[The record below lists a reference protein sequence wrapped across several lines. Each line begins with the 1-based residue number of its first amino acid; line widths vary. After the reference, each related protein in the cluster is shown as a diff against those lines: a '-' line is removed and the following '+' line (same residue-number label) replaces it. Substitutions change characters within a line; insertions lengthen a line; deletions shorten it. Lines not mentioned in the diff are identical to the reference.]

1 MLTLPVNIIE
11 LNYTVNIT
19 FDDRDLAKWANDFRG
34 LTRHYGEPRAKL
46 IRRRL
51 GELAASVVLED
62 MRNLPA
68 ARCHE
73 LSGNRKGQLA
83 VNLDHPYRL
92 IFQPVEPPP
101 IKPDGGLDWSL
112 VTSIIILEI
121 TNYHD

>member
-1 MLTLPVNIIE
+1 MLTLPVNKIG
-11 LNYTVNIT
+11 LHYTVNIT
-19 FDDRDLAKWANDFRG
+19 FDDRDLAKRANDFRT
-34 LTRHYGEPRAKL
+34 LIRQYGEPRAKL

-51 GELAASVVLED
+51 GELAAAVVLED

-92 IFQPVEPPP
+92 IFQPVAPPP
-101 IKPDGGLDWSL
+101 LKADGGLDWNL
-112 VTSIIILEI
+112 VTSISILEI